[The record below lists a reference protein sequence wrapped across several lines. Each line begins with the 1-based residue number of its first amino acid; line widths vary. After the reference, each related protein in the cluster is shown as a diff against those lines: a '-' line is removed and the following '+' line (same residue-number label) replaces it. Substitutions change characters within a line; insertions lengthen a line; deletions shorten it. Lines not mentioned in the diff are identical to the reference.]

1 MGPSTATKCI
11 SLQNRRLQSTLLK
24 RLIPK
29 NYFRVTVVNYTMQ
42 YTEYVN
48 ESRFPARSTRH
59 DHVGSRAMA
68 NSRVLAR
75 EQGDQRLVVART
87 SSASVDT
94 DAIAYGS
101 LYIANSDLV
110 ARFKADAP
118 LAEPD
123 PATFYGSGP
132 KGYTDYSA
140 LPAKDERPSRAV
152 PRCHASRAAARRNAK
167 SLCCLCRSAPR
178 LRRSRRHR
186 SG

>member
-1 MGPSTATKCI
+1 MGPSTATNVYF
-11 SLQNRRLQSTLLK
+11 LQNRRLQSTLLK

-48 ESRFPARSTRH
+48 ESRFPPRSTRH

-87 SSASVDT
+87 SSAASMPTPSPMVHS
-94 DAIAYGS
+94 IS
-101 LYIANSDLV
+101 LILMV